1 MAAET
6 KSENPTLRKMRKSA
20 PVLLL
25 IIGWFLIGWFSR
37 DAFNRLKQ
45 PEVMLLQQ
53 AIEVLQEK
61 SYVELPPTRQL
72 VYGAIRGLLSA
83 TGDPYAVFNEPLHAE
98 HTIQGLRGNGGAI
111 GIKAEMQDG
120 KFTIT
125 RVSPGGPADEAGL
138 RAGDIVVQV
147 DGWQVKPTSDYM
159 EVMTLIRGPAGAS
172 VQLVVQRG
180 DQTLQFDIPR
190 EPVKEVTAQGLD
202 GGIAYLRFDQ
212 FTDKT
217 PEAVEQALQELLP
230 ASPNGL
236 IIDLRYNGGGLMD
249 ATQAVLDLFLDEGVA
264 FYARMKDGRLITFN
278 TSSGDLAETIPLV
291 VLIGADTYSAP
302 ETMAASIADR
312 GRGTLIGET
321 TYGKGAI
328 RETAPLA
335 DGSSLQ
341 FTVAQ
346 WLSPLHQESF
356 EGRGVAPHLLVQQ
369 EPGSET
375 DTVLDFAVAYL
386 RENR

>member
-1 MAAET
+1 MAAED
-6 KSENPTLRKMRKSA
+6 KSENSTLRKMRKSA
-20 PVLLL
+20 PILLL

-37 DAFNRLKQ
+37 DAFNRVGQ
-45 PEVMLLQQ
+45 PEVMLVQQ
-53 AIEVLQEK
+53 AVEILQEK
-61 SYVELPPTRQL
+61 YYGELPPTQQL
-72 VYGAIRGLLSA
+72 IYGAIRGLLSA
-83 TGDPYAVFNEPLHAE
+83 SGDPYAVFNEPQQAE

-120 KFTIT
+120 QFTIT
-125 RVSPGGPADEAGL
+125 RVSPGSPADRAGVQ
-138 RAGDIVVQV
+138 AGDIVVQV

-159 EVMTLIRGPAGAS
+159 EVMTLIRGPAGSSA
-172 VQLVVQRG
+172 QLVIQRG
-180 DQTLQFDIPR
+180 DQTLQFAIPR
-190 EPVKEVTAQGLD
+190 EPVKEVIAQTLD
-202 GGIAYLRFDQ
+202 AGIGYLRFDQ
-212 FTDKT
+212 FTDQT

-230 ASPNGL
+230 ASPKGI

-264 FYARMKDGRLITFN
+264 FYARMKDGRLIPYN
-278 TSSGDLAETIPLV
+278 TRSGDLAETVPLV
-291 VLIGADTYSAP
+291 VLIGASTYSAP

-321 TYGKGAI
+321 THGKGAI
-328 RETAPLA
+328 RETVPLA

-346 WLSPLHQESF
+346 WLSPVHQENF
-356 EGRGVAPHLLVQQ
+356 EGRGVTPHLLVQQ
-369 EPGSET
+369 ESGSEA
-375 DTVLDFAVAYL
+375 DTVLDFAAAYL